1 MKGMTSIAAIA
12 FLAAALVAGGCEQ
25 RGDDPD
31 ERVSRALESANLDDD
46 VNVDYD
52 RNAGVVHLNGSVAS
66 QAERERAE
74 EVAEKAV
81 GTSGSI
87 LNELTVEGVNERS
100 ADDADGRIRDQ
111 LNDRIDA
118 DRELV
123 DQSIDFDVANGTV
136 KIEGSVSSEGQ
147 KKRAG
152 EIARSVPG
160 VKDVA
165 NALEVKPQ
173 SRP

>member
-1 MKGMTSIAAIA
+1 MKGMTSIAASA
-12 FLAAALVAGGCEQ
+12 FLVAALAAGGCEQ

-31 ERVSRALESANLDDD
+31 DRVNRALESAKLDKVD
-46 VNVDYD
+46 VDYD
-52 RNAGVVHLNGSVAS
+52 RNAGVVHLKGNVAS

-74 EVAEKAV
+74 DIAEKAV

-87 LNELTVEGVNERS
+87 LNELTVEGVDERS
-100 ADDADGRIRDQ
+100 ADDADGRIRSQ

-123 DQSIDFDVANGTV
+123 DQNIDFDVANGTV
-136 KIEGSVSSEGQ
+136 KIEGSVTSEGQ

-165 NALEVKPQ
+165 NALEIKPQ

>member
-1 MKGMTSIAAIA
+1 MRVITSIATGAC
-12 FLAAALVAGGCEQ
+12 LVAALAAGGCER

-31 ERVSRALESANLDDD
+31 DRVSRALDGANLDD

-52 RNAGVVHLNGSVAS
+52 RSAGVVHLKGNVAS

-74 EVAEKAV
+74 ELAEQAV
-81 GTSGSI
+81 GTSGTI
-87 LNELTVEGVNERS
+87 LNELTVKGVDEKTANDR
-100 ADDADGRIRDQ
+100 DGRIRDQ

-123 DQSIDFDVANGTV
+123 DQNIDFDVANGAV
-136 KIEGSVSSEGQ
+136 KIEGSVSSEAQ
-147 KKRAG
+147 KTRVGEMARA
-152 EIARSVPG
+152 VPG

-165 NALEVKPQ
+165 NALEIKPAA
-173 SRP
+173 RP